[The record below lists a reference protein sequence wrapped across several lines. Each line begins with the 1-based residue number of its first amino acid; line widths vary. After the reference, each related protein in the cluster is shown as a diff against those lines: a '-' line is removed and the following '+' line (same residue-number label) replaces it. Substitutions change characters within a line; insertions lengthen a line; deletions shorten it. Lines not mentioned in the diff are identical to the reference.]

1 MAVVQNALIGR
12 TRGSIGGVTFSTQ
25 FGLNVAKSKAV
36 SVANPNTDKQ
46 IMRRS
51 ALSQITAIGRQLLGI
66 ISVTFRSL
74 AVGKSAYNA
83 FSSLALKSAFDY
95 STPPTAEFVPADLV
109 ISKGTIQAT
118 EIDTATV
125 HAGLVSVEFSELATG
140 VGQKASD
147 LAVLVVG
154 SSASARFIG
163 AVSSAARSTGSV
175 SIDASILGAGE
186 LNRRAEQREDEY
198 ETEAAWTIMYLAQV
212 YAHGIMDEVDGLVE
226 LRDKLEHSA

>member
-1 MAVVQNALIGR
+1 MAVVQNTLIGR

-51 ALSQITAIGRQLLGI
+51 ALTQITAIGRQLLGI
-66 ISVTFRSL
+66 TSITFRSL

-95 STPPTAEFVPADLV
+95 ATPPTAVFVPSDLV
-109 ISKGTIQAT
+109 VSKGTIQST
-118 EIDTATV
+118 EIDSASV
-125 HAGLVSVEFSELATG
+125 LAGLVLVEFSEVASG

-154 SSASARFIG
+154 NSATGKF
-163 AVSSAARSTGSV
+163 VGSV
-175 SIDASILGAGE
+175 SSS
-186 LNRRAEQREDEY
+186 
-198 ETEAAWTIMYLAQV
+198 
-212 YAHGIMDEVDGLVE
+212 LV
-226 LRDKLEHSA
+226 S